1 MSSLAWRLLAVQAAS
16 GSATNLFMWGDNT
29 YGQIGATSP
38 QYYSWSQI
46 AAGGTHTV
54 AVRSDGILFAWGSN
68 SLGQLGDNTTL
79 DRSSPVQIAST
90 ISWIAVSAGNY
101 HTVAI
106 DKDYTLWGWGL
117 NNYGQLADASLINRS
132 YPVQISGNKSW
143 TSVNAGG
150 YHNVALKSDGSLWTW
165 GADTAGQ
172 LGARISY
179 VQMVSGDSHV
189 VALKSDGS
197 LWTWGSNVHGQLG
210 LADTINRSSP
220 VQLGTGNSYSQIAAG
235 QSTSHAIRSDGSL
248 WSWGANTSG
257 QLGDGTTVARSS
269 PVQIGTSSYIQ
280 VAASVGDAASSL
292 PATYMIDI
300 NGRLFATGIATAGAL
315 GDGTIT
321 NKSSP
326 VQIGT
331 GYQKVFGR
339 YGGGFAIKSANS
351 SLWGWGYNQTYGS
364 LGDGTTINRSQP
376 VQVGQLSW
384 SMVSGSYAVYGIT
397 SLGLLFAWGRDD
409 FGDFGFNFTGL
420 YRSNP
425 TQIGYS
431 SWSQVASNFNTS
443 GTGFF
448 TIAVDANNNLF
459 TWGYNAGGQLGLGNT
474 TAHYSSPVQVGNF
487 GTPASKGVTI
497 SAWGT
502 YYLNSVGQLYSI
514 GGGVGADNRSSPA
527 QVGTFNP
534 NFQAVLGKVGS
545 SSYTYICAGKF
556 DTLAITTENKLFAW
570 GLNPY
575 GQLGD
580 STTIQRSSPVQIGNS
595 SWSAVS
601 SGGSH
606 TIAVRSDGAL
616 FSWGV
621 NNYGQLGINSVAT
634 DLNWIA
640 LRDGGNHVIA
650 IRSDGALF
658 AWGANDSGQL
668 GDSTTLNRS
677 SPVQIGSNSWTSI
690 TGGAS
695 HTVAIRSDGSLWA
708 WGFNMN
714 GQLGIGPSTG
724 PTPYV
729 GWSCVAISDHT
740 MAIRN
745 DGTLWGWG
753 YNLDGQIGVG
763 AVYRSNPVQVGV
775 SGASS
780 GDYGLLKWK
789 SISTGSRFTLGITE
803 DGRCYGWGLNS
814 SGQLGDNTVSSRTI
828 PTPIINSGLFT
839 KLYAGSGTGAAIDVN
854 YKMWIWGSNGFG
866 QLGTGDVVSRSSP
879 VQISTS
885 SWTMVSLIN
894 GVTHALRVDGA
905 LFSFGNNSNGQLGDG
920 TTISRSSPIQIGTS
934 SWTYISASTNA
945 TGAIRIDNTLWVW
958 GRNAQGELGQND
970 TINRSSPVQIA
981 GSWISVRAFEG
992 GGTAGFL
999 AVDTYGYLY
1008 SWGGNLVG
1016 EGGYID
1022 SAGSSRRSSPVQIG
1036 SNWDLT
1042 KIVNLPPQAVG
1053 FPNNGAF
1060 RDNGLYVWGYNVE
1073 GQLGLGDTVNR
1084 SSPVLVPAYSNV
1096 SSPVQIGT
1104 SSWISVSAGTYHT
1117 LGVSKDKYLYGW
1129 GTQLDPMYIAFP
1141 AFLNNYWNKISVG
1154 ESHVLAIK
1162 NDGTLYA
1169 WGINSVGQ
1177 LGDTT
1182 TVNKSSPVLVGIGR
1196 SWSQVAAGNFHSLA
1210 ISSDGKLFSW
1220 GASNNG
1226 QLSGLSW
1233 TRIASGLSHT
1243 VALRSDYTVWGWG
1256 NNQLGQIGDNT
1267 TINRSS
1273 PVQIAAT
1280 GQGSAFSFTSV
1291 SAGSTHSLALRVDG
1305 TLYAWGDNS
1314 SGQLGDGTYITR
1326 SSPTQISAGVSPSS
1340 ATISAVFNQYPLTNS
1355 ITQNNFS
1362 LAESG
1367 ATGSTFDFNTTS
1379 KTLECFFYATDFDF
1393 PQPIFSFGD
1402 WTNGVLSWVLVVNN
1416 NSIQTYYNN
1425 SSTGR
1430 STLALQHSFATTNFS
1445 ASLSVNTWYHLA
1457 IVRNTTLT
1465 HAYING
1471 VWLASATWAN
1481 YVTSGTVAFNKTWI
1495 GSYFG
1500 HPRVN
1505 FRGLI
1510 NNLRFTNSIV
1520 YAASVNFTTPTGPLQ
1535 LTQSANPYGGANT
1548 AAITAGQVVLLTL
1561 QTNPAVDSANSRTI
1575 TSAGSPRYT
1584 GAPSPFT
1591 TYLAGTNETLVK
1603 YTQIFAG
1610 SSHSVAISSPFS
1622 RLYAWGNNSNGQLG
1636 DGTTINRSTPTQIG
1650 SETNWNLVSAGGKPD
1665 TTIQAYSVSFNGSS
1679 SWYTG
1684 TGIPTALANTYTFEA
1699 WVYYTGGAVRSV
1711 IAGNSGTASTNNF
1724 AVSINS
1730 SRQVEYGL
1738 LNIGGAGGT
1747 TSTVTVNAISAST
1760 WTHIAISV
1768 NAGAISIYINGISQ
1782 TLTGTTTLTAITV
1795 QTILV
1800 IGANGGGASNSYWNG
1815 YIHGLRIISGQ
1826 AMYNAS
1832 FTPARIPYNY
1842 NQVGSTGAGAPAS
1855 ISGTVQYAGL
1865 GIGQYNYSGIA
1876 LPYYYMD
1883 TYTTYYSNS
1892 SARWQLNEV
1901 GNPAYFTTGTPAV
1914 TTLNPYNIAGSTTGD
1929 GFTTAIN
1936 STTKLLTWGYNNVGQ
1951 LGDSTTVSRSSPVQL
1966 GTSNWSV
1973 IASNYNAS
1981 YGITTDGKLYA
1992 WGDDTSYQLGD
2003 NTTVSKS
2010 SPIQIGTSTSWSS
2023 VTASES
2029 HALAITTTGLLY
2041 GWGANSFSQV
2051 GSGNS
2056 FSLISTGL
2064 ATRLD
2069 YSLWQWGKASNGVFL
2084 DNTTTVS
2091 RSSPVQI
2098 GTSSWIAISSS
2109 VNKDT
2114 IFAIKPDNTLW
2125 GWGLNTSGQLGDGT
2139 TVSRSSPVQIAGS
2152 WTKVSVKT
2160 THVLATNITGT
2171 LWAWG
2176 LNTSGQLGDTTTVS
2190 RSSPVQISSSSWI
2203 VISAGDSTSVV
2214 IDANY
2219 RLFASGSNS
2228 LGQIGDN
2235 TTINRS
2241 SPVQIG
2247 TSSWIAVSTGG
2258 NSGGHT
2264 LAIQL
2269 NNGLYAWGRNDV
2281 GQLGLEDTINRS
2293 SPVQVGNSNWTNISV
2308 GTFHSV
2314 GITSLG
2320 RLFTWG
2326 LNSAGQLG
2334 NNTINNTSSPV
2345 QISTGISFTQVYAG
2359 GAGIPASTDTQF
2371 HTIAYSS
2378 QGYAIAFGGNK
2389 NGELGDGTTIARSNP
2404 VQIVNTAVR
2413 EISLVSTSSWTY
2425 VSTGAYSS
2433 YGLDVLSNFNTWG
2446 LNTTGQLGDNTTV
2459 DKGSPTQTSTGS
2471 SASARNSPL
2480 QVGNSS
2486 WSLITAGASF
2496 SAAITTDKRLFVWG
2510 LNSSGQVGDN
2520 TTVTRSIP
2528 IQTSGS
2534 WNLVSIKSDFTIAT
2548 KSNGTLWSWGNG
2560 TFGVLANNLE
2570 SNMGYRSSPIQIGTS
2585 SWTQIAAGSS
2595 HVMGLINNSL
2605 YLWGSNT
2612 FGQLATITSSN
2623 SWLQVSM
2630 GSTTFGLKNGGYLYA
2645 WGSTVGV
2652 TTPSYGDGTT
2662 VSKSSPVQVS
2672 TMSFSFLGTLGGDFG
2687 SASMFAVDFSGVLYG
2702 WGYNNIGQLG
2712 DNTTI
2717 YRSSP
2722 IQIGTALNW
2731 TKIYTTNGNTIG
2743 LTSNGGLYAW
2753 GSNSVGQLGNNS
2765 TISRSSPVQIF
2776 GGGISSVCQGLSYVA
2791 IVKTDGTLWTWGLNV
2806 NGNLGSG
2813 TTINR
2818 SSPVQVGT
2826 LNIWTK
2832 VVSTLYGVVA
2842 LQSNNTLWSW
2852 GQNLYGQLGQ
2862 NNTTARSSPVQVP
2875 GSWTDVTAFATT
2887 VLGTSGGVVYGWGR
2901 NQLGQLG
2908 DDTTVNKSSPIVLSG
2923 TYKQLPNTD
2932 LISGIENQAGYIN
2945 SAGVLFTFG
2954 SNSSGQLG
2962 DGTVISRSSP
2972 VQIDTAL
2979 KTIVPSPIQLNSS
2992 SYTQISAGYSF
3003 SSALRTDGTI
3013 WAWGDNTWGQL
3024 GQNDTLSRSS
3034 PVQVGSF
3041 SFTNLYAGSVNIFGV
3056 LNDTTMV
3063 TGQGDSGKLGQFN
3076 DVLSRSSPVQMGTGK
3091 GNFYDRPVRIGLLS
3105 SWAFVNASMSTS
3117 MAIDALGR
3125 LYMWGYN
3132 GFGQLGDITTSNR
3145 SSPLQIGTNSWI
3157 IGSVSDNF
3165 TTAIRIDNTLWTWG
3179 TNSNGQLGDGTTVTK
3194 SSPVQVSGNWTDVQA
3209 GKSYSVA
3216 LAQNGT
3222 IWTWG
3227 ANLNGGLNNSS
3238 LLPRSSPMQVGTKIY
3253 KYIAATNNSSNA
3265 IDAYGNLFTWGD
3277 NTFGQ
3282 IGNNT

>member
-1 MSSLAWRLLAVQAAS
+1 
-16 GSATNLFMWGDNT
+16 
-29 YGQIGATSP
+29 
-38 QYYSWSQI
+38 
-46 AAGGTHTV
+46 
-54 AVRSDGILFAWGSN
+54 
-68 SLGQLGDNTTL
+68 
-79 DRSSPVQIAST
+79 
-90 ISWIAVSAGNY
+90 
-101 HTVAI
+101 
-106 DKDYTLWGWGL
+106 
-117 NNYGQLADASLINRS
+117 
-132 YPVQISGNKSW
+132 
-143 TSVNAGG
+143 
-150 YHNVALKSDGSLWTW
+150 
-165 GADTAGQ
+165 
-172 LGARISY
+172 
-179 VQMVSGDSHV
+179 
-189 VALKSDGS
+189 
-197 LWTWGSNVHGQLG
+197 
-210 LADTINRSSP
+210 
-220 VQLGTGNSYSQIAAG
+220 
-235 QSTSHAIRSDGSL
+235 
-248 WSWGANTSG
+248 
-257 QLGDGTTVARSS
+257 
-269 PVQIGTSSYIQ
+269 
-280 VAASVGDAASSL
+280 
-292 PATYMIDI
+292 
-300 NGRLFATGIATAGAL
+300 
-315 GDGTIT
+315 
-321 NKSSP
+321 
-326 VQIGT
+326 
-331 GYQKVFGR
+331 
-339 YGGGFAIKSANS
+339 
-351 SLWGWGYNQTYGS
+351 
-364 LGDGTTINRSQP
+364 
-376 VQVGQLSW
+376 
-384 SMVSGSYAVYGIT
+384 
-397 SLGLLFAWGRDD
+397 
-409 FGDFGFNFTGL
+409 
-420 YRSNP
+420 
-425 TQIGYS
+425 
-431 SWSQVASNFNTS
+431 
-443 GTGFF
+443 
-448 TIAVDANNNLF
+448 
-459 TWGYNAGGQLGLGNT
+459 
-474 TAHYSSPVQVGNF
+474 
-487 GTPASKGVTI
+487 
-497 SAWGT
+497 
-502 YYLNSVGQLYSI
+502 
-514 GGGVGADNRSSPA
+514 
-527 QVGTFNP
+527 
-534 NFQAVLGKVGS
+534 
-545 SSYTYICAGKF
+545 
-556 DTLAITTENKLFAW
+556 
-570 GLNPY
+570 
-575 GQLGD
+575 
-580 STTIQRSSPVQIGNS
+580 
-595 SWSAVS
+595 
-601 SGGSH
+601 
-606 TIAVRSDGAL
+606 
-616 FSWGV
+616 
-621 NNYGQLGINSVAT
+621 
-634 DLNWIA
+634 
-640 LRDGGNHVIA
+640 
-650 IRSDGALF
+650 
-658 AWGANDSGQL
+658 L

-690 TGGAS
+690 PGGAS

-2908 DDTTVNKSSPIVLSG
+2908 DGTTVNKSSPIVLSG